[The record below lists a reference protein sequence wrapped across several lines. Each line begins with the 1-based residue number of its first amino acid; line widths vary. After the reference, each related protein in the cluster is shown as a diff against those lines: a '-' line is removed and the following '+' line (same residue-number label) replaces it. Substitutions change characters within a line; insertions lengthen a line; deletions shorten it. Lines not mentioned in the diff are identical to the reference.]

1 MPDDIQRDPR
11 VYFAA
16 ERNLLAW
23 IRTGLALL
31 GGGFAMSRFGLYL
44 RQIALLET
52 QVHVPSRTNGVFV
65 WGGAALIGLGVLVN
79 LFAVSSYLSIIRALN
94 AGSWLPGPSREA
106 IALALILAILGVATA
121 IYVILVR

>member
-16 ERNLLAW
+16 ERTLLAW

-44 RQIALLET
+44 RQLAILENQANLT
-52 QVHVPSRTNGVFV
+52 SRTHGAFV
-65 WGGAALIGLGVLVN
+65 WGGAALIAVGIIVN
-79 LFAVSSYLSIIRALN
+79 LFAPEQLPPRHTSSQRRTLDA
-94 AGSWLPGPSREA
+94 GPS
-106 IALALILAILGVATA
+106 LP
-121 IYVILVR
+121 

>member
-11 VYFAA
+11 TYFAA

-52 QVHVPSRTNGVFV
+52 QVRVTSRTNGVFV
-65 WGGAALIGLGVLVN
+65 WGGAALIAIGVLVN
-79 LFAVSSYLSIIRALN
+79 LFAVNSYVRIIRTLN
-94 AGSWLPGPSREA
+94 AGSWVPGPSREA
-106 IALALILAILGVATA
+106 ISLAIIIAILGIATA
-121 IYVILVR
+121 VYVILVR

>member
-44 RQIALLET
+44 RQIELAQDPHFQSST
-52 QVHVPSRTNGVFV
+52 HGVFV
-65 WGGAALIGLGVLVN
+65 WGGAALIALGILVN
-79 LFAVSSYLSIIRALN
+79 LFSVSSYLRIVRALN
-94 AGSWLPGPSREA
+94 EGNWLPGRPSREG
-106 IALALILAILGVATA
+106 IALAIILAVMGTATA
-121 IYVILVR
+121 VYVIIVR